1 MMTVFLFIQSAFFI
15 PFMLALDVLL
25 IATQMKIEGYELSW
39 KGFKKFW
46 EDTWMG
52 IYLWLEEIW
61 AKIEKWI
68 DDTKKAW
75 DEYWTGIWLIIED
88 IWNKISDFI
97 GEKVNW
103 IGNQVQNLIDWAD
116 RAKEA
121 ILSIP
126 STIGGAIGGL
136 LPPFQKGGYIPE
148 TGPYLLHRGEYVV
161 PAGKG
166 GGINITITGNTFLDE
181 ESAVRMGDL
190 IVKVLQRQV
199 RI

>member
-1 MMTVFLFIQSAFFI
+1 MLFIQSAFFL
-15 PFMLALDVLL
+15 PFALALGALL
-25 IATQMKIEGYELSW
+25 IATQMEIEGYELSW

-46 EDTWMG
+46 EDT
-52 IYLWLEEIW
+52 
-61 AKIEKWI
+61 
-68 DDTKKAW
+68 
-75 DEYWTGIWLIIED
+75 WTGIWLIIED